1 MRPVSLTPHSTHLL
15 SWSFSTSSYHD
26 LSLVSF
32 IPTTPPQCSS
42 LTCLPEYVVD
52 CVIDTVDCAMGRPS
66 TSARGRR
73 ATRSPR
79 HIEFSKFVTNVLT
92 RAEVTIPVVL
102 VALAYVDRA
111 KPHLHIA
118 LEEWACERVF
128 LGAVMLA
135 SKVLNLSSP
144 LICDTDNSSA
154 SVVPQRLHTQER
166 PLGALHRG
174 LRKT

>member
-1 MRPVSLTPHSTHLL
+1 MGSYSQQRSSPIHEASLVDPSLHSPALLELLDIKLSRPVFGKLHCHNPA
-15 SWSFSTSSYHD
+15 
-26 LSLVSF
+26 
-32 IPTTPPQCSS
+32 QCSS

-144 LICDTDNSSA
+144 LFCNM
-154 SVVPQRLHTQER
+154 
-166 PLGALHRG
+166 
-174 LRKT
+174 